1 MMNVFDQIKWNGQG
15 LSTAILQDNNSMKI
29 VMMAW
34 MDKEALSSTIE
45 TKQCYFY
52 SRSRNKIWLKG
63 EESGNFHN
71 VMSILVDC
79 DFDSLLIKVNV
90 KSGISCHTGRNSCFY
105 NEINDNGDTINII
118 EEVLKDPKLIYKK

>member
-1 MMNVFDQIKWNGQG
+1 MMNVFDQIKWNDQG
-15 LSTAILQDNNSMKI
+15 LIPAILQDNKTMKV

-34 MDKEALSSTIE
+34 MNKEALFKTIE
-45 TKQCYFY
+45 TNQCYFY
-52 SRSRNKIWLKG
+52 SRSRKKIWLKG

-71 VMSILVDC
+71 VESILIDC
-79 DFDSLLIKVNV
+79 DFDSLLVKVNV

-105 NEINDNGDTINII
+105 NEITDNGDRINIV

>member
-1 MMNVFDQIKWNGQG
+1 MMNVFDQIKWNDQG
-15 LSTAILQDNNSMKI
+15 LIPAILQDNNTMKV

-34 MDKEALSSTIE
+34 MNKEALFKTIE

-71 VMSILVDC
+71 VSSILVDC
-79 DFDSLLIKVNV
+79 DFDSLLVKVNV

-105 NEINDNGDTINII
+105 NEITDNGDTINII
-118 EEVLKDPKLIYKK
+118 EEVLKDPKFIYKK

>member
-1 MMNVFDQIKWNGQG
+1 MNVFDKIKWNDQG
-15 LSTAILQDNNSMKI
+15 LIPAILQDNNTMKV

-34 MDKEALSSTIE
+34 MNKEAFSKTIE

-63 EESGNFHN
+63 EESGNFHD
-71 VMSILVDC
+71 VVSILVDC
-79 DFDSLLIKVNV
+79 DFDSLLVRVNV

-105 NEINDNGDTINII
+105 NEISDNGDTINIV

>member
-1 MMNVFDQIKWNGQG
+1 MMNVFDQIKWNDQG
-15 LSTAILQDNNSMKI
+15 LIPAILQDNNSMKV

-34 MDKEALSSTIE
+34 MNKEALSKTIE

-52 SRSRNKIWLKG
+52 SRARNKIWLKG
-63 EESGNFHN
+63 EESGNFHD
-71 VMSILVDC
+71 VVRILVDC
-79 DFDSLLIKVNV
+79 DLDSLLVKVNV

-105 NEINDNGDTINII
+105 NEITDNGDTINII

>member
-1 MMNVFDQIKWNGQG
+1 MMNVFDQIKWNDQG
-15 LSTAILQDNNSMKI
+15 LIPAILQDNNSMKV

-34 MDKEALSSTIE
+34 MNKEALSKTIE
-45 TKQCYFY
+45 TKQCHFY

-71 VMSILVDC
+71 VLSILVDC
-79 DFDSLLIKVNV
+79 DFDSLLVKVNV

-105 NEINDNGDTINII
+105 NEITDNGDTINII

>member
-1 MMNVFDQIKWNGQG
+1 MMNVFDQIKWNDQG
-15 LSTAILQDNNSMKI
+15 LIPAILQDNNSMKV

-34 MDKEALSSTIE
+34 MNKEALAKTIE

-71 VMSILVDC
+71 VVSILVDC
-79 DFDSLLIKVNV
+79 DFDSLLVKVNV

-105 NEINDNGDTINII
+105 NEITDNGATINII

>member
-1 MMNVFDQIKWNGQG
+1 MKSQDTIQFNEKG
-15 LSTAILQDNNSMKI
+15 LVPVITQDYSSNEIL
-29 VMMAW
+29 MMAW
-34 MDKEALSSTIE
+34 MNKEALSKTIE

-71 VMSILVDC
+71 VVSILVDC
-79 DFDSLLIKVNV
+79 DFDSLLVKVNV

-105 NEINDNGDTINII
+105 NEITGNGDTINII

>member
-1 MMNVFDQIKWNGQG
+1 MNVFDQIKWNDQG
-15 LSTAILQDNNSMKI
+15 LIPAILQDNNTMKV

-34 MDKEALSSTIE
+34 MNKEALSKTLE
-45 TKQCYFY
+45 TKQCHFY

-71 VMSILVDC
+71 VVSILVDC

-105 NEINDNGDTINII
+105 NEITDNGDTINII

>member
-1 MMNVFDQIKWNGQG
+1 MNVFDQIKWNDQG
-15 LSTAILQDNNSMKI
+15 LIPAILQDNKTMKV

-34 MDKEALSSTIE
+34 MNKEALFKTIE
-45 TKQCYFY
+45 TNQCYFY
-52 SRSRNKIWLKG
+52 SRSRKKIWLKG

-71 VMSILVDC
+71 VESILIDC
-79 DFDSLLIKVNV
+79 DFDSLLVKVNV

-105 NEINDNGDTINII
+105 NEITDNGDRINIV

>member
-1 MMNVFDQIKWNGQG
+1 
-15 LSTAILQDNNSMKI
+15 MKV

-34 MDKEALSSTIE
+34 MNKEALSKTIE

-71 VMSILVDC
+71 VLSILVDC
-79 DFDSLLIKVNV
+79 DFDSLLVKVNV

-105 NEINDNGDTINII
+105 NEITDNGDTINII

>member
-1 MMNVFDQIKWNGQG
+1 MMNIFDQIKWNDQG
-15 LSTAILQDNNSMKI
+15 LIPAILQDNNSMKV

-34 MDKEALSSTIE
+34 MDKEALSKTIK

-52 SRSRNKIWLKG
+52 SRLRNKIWLKG

-71 VMSILVDC
+71 VVSILLDC
-79 DFDSLLIKVNV
+79 DIDSLLVKVNV

-105 NEINDNGDTINII
+105 NEISDNGDTINII

>member
-1 MMNVFDQIKWNGQG
+1 MMNVFDQIKWNDQG
-15 LSTAILQDNNSMKI
+15 LIPAILQDNNSMKV

-34 MDKEALSSTIE
+34 MNKEALSKTIE
-45 TKQCYFY
+45 TKQCHFY

-71 VMSILVDC
+71 VVSILVDC
-79 DFDSLLIKVNV
+79 DFDSLLVKVNV

-105 NEINDNGDTINII
+105 NEITGNGDTINII

>member
-1 MMNVFDQIKWNGQG
+1 MNVFDQIKWNDQG
-15 LSTAILQDNNSMKI
+15 LIPAILQDNNTMK
-29 VMMAW
+29 VLMMAW
-34 MDKEALSSTIE
+34 MNKEALSKTIE
-45 TKQCYFY
+45 TKQCHFY

-71 VMSILVDC
+71 VVSILVDC
-79 DFDSLLIKVNV
+79 DFDSLLVKVNV

-105 NEINDNGDTINII
+105 NEISDNGDTINII

>member
-1 MMNVFDQIKWNGQG
+1 MNVFDQIKWNDQG
-15 LSTAILQDNNSMKI
+15 LIPAILQDNNSMKV

-34 MDKEALSSTIE
+34 MNKEALSKTIE
-45 TKQCYFY
+45 TKQCHFY

-71 VMSILVDC
+71 VLSILVDC
-79 DFDSLLIKVNV
+79 DFDSLLVKVNV

-105 NEINDNGDTINII
+105 NEISDNGDTINII

>member
-1 MMNVFDQIKWNGQG
+1 MMNVFDQIKWNDQG
-15 LSTAILQDNNSMKI
+15 LIPAILQDNDSMKV

-34 MDKEALSSTIE
+34 MNKEALAKTIE

-71 VMSILVDC
+71 VVSILVDC
-79 DFDSLLIKVNV
+79 DFDSLLVKVNV

-105 NEINDNGDTINII
+105 NEITDNGDTINII

>member
-1 MMNVFDQIKWNGQG
+1 MMNVFDQIKWNDQG
-15 LSTAILQDNNSMKI
+15 LIPAILQDNNSMKV

-34 MDKEALSSTIE
+34 MNKEALSKTIE
-45 TKQCYFY
+45 TNRCYFY

-63 EESGNFHN
+63 EESGNFHD
-71 VMSILVDC
+71 VVSILIDC
-79 DFDSLLIKVNV
+79 DFDSLLVKVNV

-105 NEINDNGDTINII
+105 NEISDNGDTINII

>member
-1 MMNVFDQIKWNGQG
+1 MNVFDQIKWNDQG
-15 LSTAILQDNNSMKI
+15 LIPAILQDNNSMKV

-34 MDKEALSSTIE
+34 MNKEALSKTIE
-45 TKQCYFY
+45 TKQCHFY

-63 EESGNFHN
+63 EESGNFHD
-71 VMSILVDC
+71 VVSILIDC
-79 DFDSLLIKVNV
+79 DFDSLLVKVNV

-105 NEINDNGDTINII
+105 NEITDNGATINII

>member
-1 MMNVFDQIKWNGQG
+1 MNVFDQIKWNDQG
-15 LSTAILQDNNSMKI
+15 LIPAILQDNNSMKV

-34 MDKEALSSTIE
+34 MNKEALSKTIE
-45 TKQCYFY
+45 TKQCHFY

-71 VMSILVDC
+71 VESILVDC
-79 DFDSLLIKVNV
+79 DFDSLLVKVNV

-105 NEINDNGDTINII
+105 NEITDNGATINII
-118 EEVLKDPKLIYKK
+118 EDVLKDPKLIYKK

>member
-1 MMNVFDQIKWNGQG
+1 MMNVFDQIKWNDQG
-15 LSTAILQDNNSMKI
+15 LIPAILQDNNSMKV

-34 MDKEALSSTIE
+34 MNKEALSKTIE

-71 VMSILVDC
+71 VVSILVDC

-90 KSGISCHTGRNSCFY
+90 ESDISCHTGRNSCFY
-105 NEINDNGDTINII
+105 NEITGNGDTINII

>member
-1 MMNVFDQIKWNGQG
+1 MMNVFDQIKWNDQG
-15 LSTAILQDNNSMKI
+15 LIPAILQDNNSMKV

-34 MDKEALSSTIE
+34 MNKEALSKTIE
-45 TKQCYFY
+45 TKQCHFY

-63 EESGNFHN
+63 EESGNFHD
-71 VMSILVDC
+71 VVSILVDC
-79 DFDSLLIKVNV
+79 DFDSLLVKVNV

-105 NEINDNGDTINII
+105 NEITDNGDTINIV

>member
-1 MMNVFDQIKWNGQG
+1 MNVFDQIKWNDQG
-15 LSTAILQDNNSMKI
+15 LIPAILQDNNTMKV

-34 MDKEALSSTIE
+34 MNKEALSKTIE
-45 TKQCYFY
+45 TNRCYFY

-71 VMSILVDC
+71 VASILIDC
-79 DFDSLLIKVNV
+79 DFDSLLVKVNV

-105 NEINDNGDTINII
+105 NEISDNGDTINII
-118 EEVLKDPKLIYKK
+118 EEILKDPKLIYKK

>member
-1 MMNVFDQIKWNGQG
+1 MNVFDQIKWNDQG
-15 LSTAILQDNNSMKI
+15 LIPAILQDNNSMKV

-34 MDKEALSSTIE
+34 MNKEALVKTIE
-45 TKQCYFY
+45 TKRCYFY

-71 VMSILVDC
+71 VVSILVDC
-79 DFDSLLIKVNV
+79 DFDSLLVKVNV

-105 NEINDNGDTINII
+105 NEITDNGDTINII